1 MLNFKNNKIGKDVII
16 NEKQARNRR
25 NFGKK

>member
-16 NEKQARNRR
+16 NEKQARNWR
-25 NFGKK
+25 NFEKK